1 MSFQSFSFW
10 AFLIVTLAVCL
21 PLARKQPT
29 AAKLCLT
36 VACLV
41 FYVLGANWS
50 SFAVL
55 CVGALVSFFTVRQ
68 LQVTTDPKRRKLLF
82 GLAVGYHIAVL
93 LIFKYT
99 GFFTAGKIS
108 VDWIPLGLSFFT
120 FQQLWLLKEV
130 FTGQFQLETPREFP
144 LYAFFFPTV
153 TSGPI
158 LRPSDLFSQVSREN
172 FLRPTWEDAAAG
184 LYGICCGTMK
194 KVLLADSFGVVVGN
208 GWERLDKLSAP
219 GAWIVILGY
228 ALQLYFDFSGY
239 CDIATGI
246 ARLFG
251 IRLPVNFN
259 SPYRALS
266 VTDFWKRWHMT
277 LTTFLR
283 ECLYFPLGGSR
294 RGTVRTYCNIMIVF
308 LVSGFWHGVGWTFLF
323 WGALHG
329 LGQVFD
335 RLLGKRQERVPKWI
349 RWALTFLFVNL
360 TWIFFRAPDLA
371 SGMELLE
378 IALTGGFSK
387 ANRWLVA
394 GLFGKEAGAMQIL
407 VPALKNWIDFLRIG
421 LLYGIGI
428 LVAFLPQNAVAQM
441 EQFRPKWWQG
451 IVLVVFTAWS
461 ILSFSGIA
469 TFIYSNF

>member
-21 PLARKQPT
+21 PLARKQLT
-29 AAKLCLT
+29 GAKLCLT
-36 VACLV
+36 LACLV

-82 GLAVGYHIAVL
+82 GLAAGYHIAVL

-130 FTGQFQLETPREFP
+130 FTGQFQLETTREFP

-194 KVLLADSFGVVVGN
+194 KVLLADSFGVVVGSVWTN
-208 GWERLDKLSAP
+208 CLHLGHGLSFWVMPCNCILISPAT
-219 GAWIVILGY
+219 VIL
-228 ALQLYFDFSGY
+228 
-239 CDIATGI
+239 
-246 ARLFG
+246 R
-251 IRLPVNFN
+251 
-259 SPYRALS
+259 RALP
-266 VTDFWKRWHMT
+266 D
-277 LTTFLR
+277 
-283 ECLYFPLGGSR
+283 CLGFACLSTSIRPIGHCPSPISGNGG
-294 RGTVRTYCNIMIVF
+294 I
-308 LVSGFWHGVGWTFLF
+308 
-323 WGALHG
+323 
-329 LGQVFD
+329 
-335 RLLGKRQERVPKWI
+335 
-349 RWALTFLFVNL
+349 
-360 TWIFFRAPDLA
+360 
-371 SGMELLE
+371 
-378 IALTGGFSK
+378 
-387 ANRWLVA
+387 
-394 GLFGKEAGAMQIL
+394 
-407 VPALKNWIDFLRIG
+407 
-421 LLYGIGI
+421 
-428 LVAFLPQNAVAQM
+428 
-441 EQFRPKWWQG
+441 
-451 IVLVVFTAWS
+451 
-461 ILSFSGIA
+461 
-469 TFIYSNF
+469 